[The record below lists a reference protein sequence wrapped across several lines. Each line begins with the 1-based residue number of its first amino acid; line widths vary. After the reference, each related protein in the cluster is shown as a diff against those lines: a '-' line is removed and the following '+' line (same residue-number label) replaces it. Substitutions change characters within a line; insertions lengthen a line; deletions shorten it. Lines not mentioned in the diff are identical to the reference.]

1 MAVPAYLRNEN
12 NVEYI
17 STASRLAAWS
27 LKWCKD
33 ERLFSRRER
42 WLVTGDLWTASKN
55 VLKSVKKANRK
66 YNNRSEEEFQERE
79 ALLRS
84 ALDALTDI
92 EVLLQ
97 IKYDM
102 VSEGFNAIKQPETA
116 QPSEPQ
122 TEQRAE
128 NPTEQGSP
136 KKKNRR
142 KRAVLTQDD
151 VDRIFEIFLEYV
163 CKEEEL
169 IKGVIRSDEKVRSGT
184 SD

>member
-1 MAVPAYLRNEN
+1 MAVPAYLRHEKG
-12 NVEYI
+12 VHYI
-17 STASRLAAWS
+17 TTASRLAALT

-42 WLVTGDLWTASKN
+42 WIVAGDLWTASKTL
-55 VLKSVKKANRK
+55 LKSVKKANRK
-66 YNNRSEEEFQERE
+66 RNDKSEEEFQERE

-102 VSEGFNAIKQPETA
+102 VSEGFNAIKQPEAA
-116 QPSEPQ
+116 QSSEPQ
-122 TEQRAE
+122 TEQKTKTS
-128 NPTEQGSP
+128 TEQSHQ
-136 KKKNRR
+136 KKNRH

-151 VDRIFEIFLEYV
+151 VDGIFDRFLEYV
-163 CKEEEL
+163 CAEEEL
-169 IKGVIRSDEKVRSGT
+169 IKGVIRSDEKVRSET
-184 SD
+184 PD